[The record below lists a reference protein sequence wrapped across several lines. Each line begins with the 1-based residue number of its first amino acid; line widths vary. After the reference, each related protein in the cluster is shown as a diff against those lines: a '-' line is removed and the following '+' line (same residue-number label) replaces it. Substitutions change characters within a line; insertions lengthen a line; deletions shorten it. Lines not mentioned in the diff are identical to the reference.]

1 MNLQSSKQAAA
12 ACALVNAF
20 EGRQQNSLV
29 NCAGSVFSAPDV
41 SPHNGKDLA
50 RFNAKMKARDPRFAS
65 FFTRTIDV
73 LRTSSSIHNV
83 DALIELLIKCRM
95 THVFYSSRRERPET
109 RDSAPHSPY
118 FSRRSASR
126 GKLQRTDTGRSEHNS
141 YLPNTSV
148 NSSQSSNAPAT
159 PLTSAKNPLFGT
171 FASSS
176 STVGVCNSSNG
187 CARVVRSDRSRFERT
202 PLESRMGIAASVPEK
217 VLCMELCGAL
227 IGLEGSYFRNDANGY
242 MRILDSCS
250 LLQSQKS
257 SVESVL
263 SVAHLFTDIVRFNS
277 QRCDDPFMQALCS
290 SSQNIV
296 EEYIHAIGEIPDNH
310 RPLSLIRVVSAVEV
324 WRDRL
329 TDLHRLHN
337 IRCESGISVLELLHT
352 VYSSIWRN
360 TVVDRLMED
369 CSAVLCRSVSRLMS
383 GFGLGDG
390 DSEADAQLQRE
401 NSSRT
406 RVPSYFPSWIADYI
420 MKIEKSWKSMDFEKN
435 MENLEKA
442 RNVIATQLDL
452 KSFYI
457 LCERYKL
464 ERVISEV
471 CSLVCGSV
479 VRCFVVEHHIID
491 HFDAARCFLLL
502 HDPNF
507 SLVLY
512 RRFCECTH
520 GLRSKLS
527 QRDANN
533 ALITAAAMSPV
544 ARRFPFRIK
553 LDTLSSA
560 TDSPNTSSRLQFVQP
575 LQPFYHPDEPLLQFF
590 KETDRR
596 YDSLFQFVWSVEMC
610 LFMVSESATSIGQAS
625 ARKGKVLG
633 RRAWGLSAMRL
644 ISNLLACSERTLL
657 RIRIYIVEMVNQWFR
672 KLRYWIDKAI
682 DYDAIV
688 DAHYKY
694 LDGLSA
700 SFFLTSDT
708 EEIYG
713 LVVSIL
719 QISHDLSVKCN
730 EFLASLESNEVTVWN
745 DLTHLLVIRAK
756 LQKLLP
762 TLIDRIKDLNKHQNN
777 SAFSV
782 LLGTLD

>member
-1 MNLQSSKQAAA
+1 MARLETSGERAERKG
-12 ACALVNAF
+12 AF
-20 EGRQQNSLV
+20 LTKKWR
-29 NCAGSVFSAPDV
+29 
-41 SPHNGKDLA
+41 
-50 RFNAKMKARDPRFAS
+50 
-65 FFTRTIDV
+65 RT
-73 LRTSSSIHNV
+73 
-83 DALIELLIKCRM
+83 
-95 THVFYSSRRERPET
+95 F
-109 RDSAPHSPY
+109 
-118 FSRRSASR
+118 
-126 GKLQRTDTGRSEHNS
+126 
-141 YLPNTSV
+141 
-148 NSSQSSNAPAT
+148 AT
-159 PLTSAKNPLFGT
+159 P
-171 FASSS
+171 SSS

-187 CARVVRSDRSRFERT
+187 GFARVVRSDRSRFDRT
-202 PLESRMGIAASVPEK
+202 PLESRMGIAATVPER
-217 VLCMELCGAL
+217 VICMELCGAVV
-227 IGLEGSYFRNDANGY
+227 GLEGSYFRNDAHGY
-242 MRILDSCS
+242 MRLLDSCS

-257 SVESVL
+257 TVESVL
-263 SVAHLFTDIVRFNS
+263 SIAHLFTDIVRFNS
-277 QRCDDPFMQALCS
+277 QCCDDQFMQAFSS
-290 SSQNIV
+290 SSQNVI
-296 EEYIHAIGEIPDNH
+296 EEYIHAIGEVPDNH
-310 RPLSLIRVVSAVEV
+310 RPLCLIRVVSAVEV

-337 IRCESGISVLELLHT
+337 IRRESGASLLELLHN
-352 VYSSIWRN
+352 VYISVWSNI
-360 TVVDRLMED
+360 VVDRLMED

-383 GFGLGDG
+383 GFELGNG
-390 DSEADAQLQRE
+390 DSEADAHYRRE
-401 NSSRT
+401 NSRRA

-435 MENLEKA
+435 MENLEMA
-442 RNVIATQLDL
+442 RNVVATQLDL

-457 LCERYKL
+457 LSERYRL

-471 CSLVCGSV
+471 CKLVCGSV

-527 QRDANN
+527 QRDASN

-544 ARRFPFRIK
+544 ARRFPFRVK

-560 TDSPNTSSRLQFVQP
+560 NDSPNTSSRLQFVQP

-590 KETDRR
+590 KETDKR

-610 LFMVSESATSIGQAS
+610 LMMVSESATSIGQVA
-625 ARKGKVLG
+625 ARKGKVL
-633 RRAWGLSAMRL
+633 GLSAMRL

-672 KLRYWIDKAI
+672 RLRYWIDKAI

-688 DAHYKY
+688 DAHWKY

-713 LVVSIL
+713 LVLSIL

-730 EFLASLESNEVTVWN
+730 EFLANLESNEETTWN
-745 DLTHLLVIRAK
+745 DLTVLVVTRAK

-762 TLIDRIKDLNKHQNN
+762 VLMERIKDLNKHQSN
-777 SAFSV
+777 SAFAV
-782 LLGTLD
+782 LLGTIN